1 MGIEDHPHPILK
13 ANQFYITK
21 PAGMKAKKIMAIKP
35 NVHIVEKVL
44 LNPYNPVTVN
54 LIGAGGTGS
63 QFLTALG
70 RMNHAL
76 IALGHPGL
84 MVRVF
89 DDDKVEYANLGRQLF
104 TTAELGLYKA
114 VAVVN
119 RINLFFGTNWKAITE
134 RYDTETI
141 TTNPE
146 LRMAEFTVSCVD
158 TAQARFEIAELLT
171 GFDKR
176 VTYMRNRPLYWMDFG
191 NSKDT
196 GQVLLSTLTKIEQP
210 ESKKFEVVDSLP
222 LVTDEFGELL
232 KQSESTDD
240 TPSCSLAD
248 AIGKQDLF
256 FNSALANLGASLL
269 WQMFREGMIFNR
281 GFFLNL
287 KEFRTTPIKV
297 TPTATP
303 HCKVA

>member
-1 MGIEDHPHPILK
+1 MRTKKLK
-13 ANQFYITK
+13 AVM
-21 PAGMKAKKIMAIKP
+21 PS
-35 NVHIVEKVL
+35 VHIVEKVL
-44 LNPYNPVTVN
+44 LNPYNPITVN

-70 RMNHAL
+70 RINHAL
-76 IALGHPGL
+76 FELGHPGL

-89 DDDKVEYANLGRQLF
+89 DDDKVEPANLGRQLF
-104 TTAELGLYKA
+104 PTADLGMYKA
-114 VAVVN
+114 VALVN

-134 RYDTETI
+134 RYNRETI
-141 TTNPE
+141 QADPD

-158 TAQARFEIAELLT
+158 TVSARFEIAGLLM
-171 GFDKR
+171 GLDKR

-196 GQVLLSTLTKIEQP
+196 GQVVLATLTAIKQP

-222 LVTDEFGELL
+222 LVTNEFGELL
-232 KQSESTDD
+232 KHSETTDN
-240 TPSCSLAD
+240 TPNCSLAD
-248 AIGKQDLF
+248 ALGKQDLF
-256 FNSALANLGASLL
+256 INSALANLGASLL
-269 WQMFREGMIFNR
+269 WQMFREGMLFNR

-297 TPTATP
+297 NAVAKEIELPKNRPTRR
-303 HCKVA
+303 VA

>member
-1 MGIEDHPHPILK
+1 MRTKKLK
-13 ANQFYITK
+13 AVK
-21 PAGMKAKKIMAIKP
+21 PS
-35 NVHIVEKVL
+35 VHIVEKVL
-44 LNPYNPVTVN
+44 LNPYNPITVN

-76 IALGHPGL
+76 IELNHPGL

-89 DDDKVEYANLGRQLF
+89 DDDKVEPANLGRQLF
-104 TTAELGLYKA
+104 PTADLGMYKA
-114 VAVVN
+114 VALVN

-134 RYDTETI
+134 RYNKETI
-141 TTNPE
+141 QADPD
-146 LRMAEFTVSCVD
+146 LRMAEFTISCVD
-158 TAQARFEIAELLT
+158 TVSARFEIAELLM
-171 GFDKR
+171 GMDKR
-176 VTYMRNRPLYWMDFG
+176 VTYMRSRPLYWMDFG

-196 GQVLLSTLTKIEQP
+196 GQVVLATLTAIQQP

-222 LVTDEFGELL
+222 LVTNEFGELL
-232 KQSESTDD
+232 KQSETTDN

-248 AIGKQDLF
+248 ALGKQDLF
-256 FNSALANLGASLL
+256 INSALANLGASLL
-269 WQMFREGMIFNR
+269 WQMFREGMLFNR

-297 TPTATP
+297 TAVSKEIKLTP
-303 HCKVA
+303 RPAHHKVA

>member
-1 MGIEDHPHPILK
+1 MRTKKLK
-13 ANQFYITK
+13 AVK
-21 PAGMKAKKIMAIKP
+21 PG
-35 NVHIVEKVL
+35 VHIVEKTL
-44 LNPYNPVTVN
+44 LNPYNPILIN

-76 IALGHPGL
+76 IELNHPGL

-89 DDDKVEYANLGRQLF
+89 DDDKVEPANLGRALF
-104 TTAELGLYKA
+104 PTADLGMYKA
-114 VAVVN
+114 VALVN

-134 RYDTETI
+134 RYNRETI
-141 TTNPE
+141 QDNPE

-158 TAQARFEIAELLT
+158 TVSARFEIAELLMNL
-171 GFDKR
+171 DKR
-176 VTYMRNRPLYWMDFG
+176 VTYMRNRPLYWMDFS

-196 GQVLLSTLTKIEQP
+196 GQVILSTLTKIEQP
-210 ESKKFEVVDSLP
+210 SSKKFEVVDGLP
-222 LVTDEFGELL
+222 LVTEEFGELL
-232 KQSESTDD
+232 KQSETTDH

-248 AIGKQDLF
+248 ALGKQDLF
-256 FNSALANLGASLL
+256 INSALANLGASLL
-269 WQMFREGMIFNR
+269 WQMFREGMLFNR

-297 TPTATP
+297 TLIAQEIKMPTGTT
-303 HCKVA
+303 HSRVA

>member
-1 MGIEDHPHPILK
+1 MKTKKLK
-13 ANQFYITK
+13 AV
-21 PAGMKAKKIMAIKP
+21 KP

-44 LNPYNPVTVN
+44 LNPYNPIIVN

-76 IALGHPGL
+76 IELNHPGL

-89 DDDKVEYANLGRQLF
+89 DDDRVEPANLGRQLF

-114 VAVVN
+114 VALVN

-134 RYDTETI
+134 RYNKETI
-141 TTNPE
+141 LADPD

-158 TAQARFEIAELLT
+158 TVSARFEIAELLM
-171 GFDKR
+171 GMDKK
-176 VTYMRNRPLYWMDFG
+176 VTYMRSRPLYWMDFG

-196 GQVLLSTLTKIEQP
+196 GQVVLATLTAIQQP

-222 LVTDEFGELL
+222 LVTNEFGELL
-232 KQSESTDD
+232 KQSETTEN

-248 AIGKQDLF
+248 ALGKQDLF
-256 FNSALANLGASLL
+256 INSALANLGASLL
-269 WQMFREGMIFNR
+269 WQMFRKGMLFYR

-287 KEFRTTPIKV
+287 KDFRTTPIKV
-297 TPTATP
+297 NAVTKEIKLTQRPN
-303 HCKVA
+303 HRKVA